1 MPPPPG
7 TTNQEMELI
16 ITDDCE
22 DPVERPVCSVC
33 LTCSQLSF
41 QDLGSLPTQVPFLI
55 QRLLLRKSISINL
68 GIPPN

>member
-7 TTNQEMELI
+7 TTNQEMELV

-22 DPVERPVCSVC
+22 DPVERS
-33 LTCSQLSF
+33 TCSICPTWSHLSF

-55 QRLLLRKSISINL
+55 QKRLMRNSISINL
-68 GIPPN
+68 GVPLN